1 MSADNTKT
9 HTDIKLNGWIDRIL
23 PAAAR
28 PYAYLMRLD
37 RPIGTW
43 LLLLPGWWAVM
54 LAGGGALGADWGLM
68 ALFGMGAVIMR
79 GAGCVINDMW
89 DRDLDRMVER
99 TRGRPLAA
107 GTVSRKQAAQFTAI
121 LFAAGF
127 LILLQM
133 STMAIVLG
141 ILTLPLIVTYPL
153 MKRVTWWPQAFLG
166 ITFNF
171 GALIGWAAV
180 TGSVPPAALVL
191 YAAGILWTLGY
202 DTVYAHQDKDDDALV
217 GIRSTALKFGAH
229 GKIWVAGF
237 YAAAC
242 VMLLAAFV
250 LAGAGWLS
258 CLLLALP
265 AAHAVWQWRIWRMDD
280 PRSSL
285 AVFKAARDFGLL
297 VLLAAML

>member
-1 MSADNTKT
+1 MTADNTKT
-9 HTDIKLNGWIDRIL
+9 HTDIKTDGWIARL

-28 PYAYLMRLD
+28 PYAGLMRLD

-43 LLLLPGWWAVM
+43 LLLLPGWWAIM
-54 LAGGGALGADWGLM
+54 LAGGGWRGADWGLM
-68 ALFGMGAVIMR
+68 VLFGLGAVIMR

-107 GTVSRKQAAQFTAI
+107 GLVSRRQAG
-121 LFAAGF
+121 LFALLLCGAGF

-133 STMAIVLG
+133 TGLAIVLG
-141 ILTLPLIVTYPL
+141 VMTLPLIISYPL

-166 ITFNF
+166 LTFNA

-180 TGSVPPAALVL
+180 TGDLPVAAWGL
-191 YAAGILWTLGY
+191 YVAGILWTLAY

-217 GIRSTALKFGAH
+217 GIRSTALLFGAA
-229 GKIWVAGF
+229 GRRWVAGF
-237 YAAAC
+237 CALSWL
-242 VMLLAAFV
+242 VTLAAFAV
-250 LAGAGWLS
+250 AGAGSLS
-258 CLLLALP
+258 CVVLILP
-265 AAHAVWQWRIWRMDD
+265 ALFALGQVRLWRMDD

-285 AVFKAARDFGLL
+285 RVFRASRDYGLL
-297 VLLAAML
+297 VLLAAAV